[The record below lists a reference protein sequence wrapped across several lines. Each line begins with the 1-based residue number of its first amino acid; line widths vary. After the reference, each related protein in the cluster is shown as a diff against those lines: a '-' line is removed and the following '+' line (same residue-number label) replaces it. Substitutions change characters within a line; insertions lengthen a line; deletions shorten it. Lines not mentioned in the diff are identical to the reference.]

1 MSDKIQEH
9 ISDMT
14 EHGSESDCCGA
25 EIIMGDICSEC
36 KEHCEAIDPGEDY
49 QDDDDSWS
57 GGFAD
62 NH

>member
-1 MSDKIQEH
+1 MNNIMEDEVW
-9 ISDMT
+9 
-14 EHGSESDCCGA
+14 SDCCSA
-25 EIIMGDICSEC
+25 EIIMGDICSQC
-36 KEHCEAIDPGEDY
+36 REHCEAVPCGEDY